1 MINNLYQIHER
12 LITNI
17 SRMLKGTAREQN
29 DGDCGPAI
37 DARFSHPMK
46 LAIRRSD
53 IVHRRRHQHLSGRP
67 EGHDPH
73 ADRATREQEPLVS
86 GVVTKCGA
94 QLLWSAALALNP
106 LDSSLYYVYDRF
118 VLKPT
123 YAIEVKRIESIPVK
137 RGP

>member
-1 MINNLYQIHER
+1 
-12 LITNI
+12 
-17 SRMLKGTAREQN
+17 MLKGTAREQN

-37 DARFSHPMK
+37 DARFSHPIK

-86 GVVTKCGA
+86 GVVTKCGT
-94 QLLWSAALALNP
+94 QFLWSAALALNP
-106 LDSSLYYVYDRF
+106 LDSSLYFVYDRF